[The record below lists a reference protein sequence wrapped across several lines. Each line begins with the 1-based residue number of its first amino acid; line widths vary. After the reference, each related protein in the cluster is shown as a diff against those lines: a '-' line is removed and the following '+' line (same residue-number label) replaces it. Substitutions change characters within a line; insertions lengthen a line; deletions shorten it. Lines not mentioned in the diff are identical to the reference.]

1 MLEHKKTTQLVD
13 SNAHKTKDDGLKP
26 EEDLEN
32 RSGEHCYS
40 TERAHEA
47 SEDQGII
54 LASTS
59 KSNID
64 LDKEFQNNNP
74 DVKPDEDYEVD
85 VTCATPVKYIM

>member
-32 RSGEHCYS
+32 RSGEHSYS
-40 TERAHEA
+40 TERAH
-47 SEDQGII
+47 
-54 LASTS
+54 ASTS